1 MCVSCKSWSDRRR
14 SWSFLDKKVHSL
26 QKILP
31 IVISVLAL
39 IDGGVHFS
47 LDVVL
52 FRGNFFGRLGPP
64 PGAGANPPGPPPGAP
79 PGPPVPLPLP
89 LNQLFALNCIGYVV
103 LVALYWIAYRRLHG
117 WWWWMNLPLI
127 VYVAVV
133 FLGWVDFGMPNPLG
147 LGYLSKAIE
156 IVLMI
161 ALLAQTWMSLKI
173 APARRNPSGT

>member
-1 MCVSCKSWSDRRR
+1 VR
-14 SWSFLDKKVHSL
+14 SP

-39 IDGGVHFS
+39 IDGGVHLS
-47 LDVVL
+47 LDIVL
-52 FRGNFFGRLGPP
+52 FRGNFFGRFGPP
-64 PGAGANPPGPPPGAP
+64 PGAGGNPPGPPPGAP

-89 LNQLFALNCIGYVV
+89 LNQLFALNCIGYVL
-103 LVALYWIAYRRLHG
+103 LVVGFWLLYRRLHG
-117 WWWWMNLPLI
+117 WRWWMNVPLI
-127 VYVAVV
+127 VYVAAV

-161 ALLAQTWMSLKI
+161 ALLAQTWLLLQ
-173 APARRNPSGT
+173 AVPARPEPLGT